1 MISVV
6 IPVYNG
12 EKILARC
19 LNALESQT
27 ISRDQYE
34 IIVVN
39 DGSKDGTKKVAEG
52 FNVTLLTQENQ
63 GPAAARNYGVKA
75 AKGDVV
81 LFIDADCAAVH
92 NWIEVMSKPFSDPTI
107 VGVKG
112 TYKTTQKAIIARFVQ
127 TEYEEKYERMKKYT
141 YIDFIDTYSAGFR
154 KDVFLQYGGY
164 DTSFPTATVEDQEFS
179 FRLSKDG
186 HKMLF
191 LPQAIVYHLHQAT
204 LRGYMGRKYWIAYWK
219 ILVLKHHPEK
229 FINDTH
235 TPQVLKFQILL
246 TYTLILSLPGV
257 LFAKLLC
264 IAPLSILTA
273 FLLTTIPF
281 VSFAWKR
288 SKSVALISPALFFI
302 RSICFCTGLITGIF
316 KAILTRGSFQNS
328 R

>member
-1 MISVV
+1 MISVI

-27 ISRDQYE
+27 VLRDQYE

-39 DGSKDGTKKVAEG
+39 DGSKDGTKKVADG
-52 FNVTLLTQENQ
+52 FNVTLLSQENQ

-81 LFIDADCAAVH
+81 LFIDADCAAVP
-92 NWIEVMSKPFSDPTI
+92 NWVEEMSKPFSDSAI

-112 TYKTTQKAIIARFVQ
+112 TYKTTQKSLIARFVQ
-127 TEYEEKYERMKKYT
+127 IEYEEKYERMKKYT

-154 KDVFLQYGGY
+154 KNVFLQYGGY

-204 LRGYMGRKYWIAYWK
+204 LRGYMRRKYWIAYWK

-229 FINDTH
+229 FISDTH
-235 TPQVLKFQILL
+235 TPQALKFQILL
-246 TYTLILSLPGV
+246 TYTLVLSLPGI
-257 LFAKLLC
+257 LFAKPLC
-264 IAPLSILTA
+264 IVPLSILA
-273 FLLTTIPF
+273 LFLLTTIPF
-281 VSFAWKR
+281 VSFAFKR
-288 SKSVALISPALFFI
+288 SKSVSLISPALFFI
-302 RSICFCTGLITGIF
+302 RSICFCTGLITGMV
-316 KAILTRGSFQNS
+316 KAILTRGSFS
-328 R
+328 K